1 MAGEE
6 AERRSETFRLSER
19 AQGTNASDIRVLRGQ
34 HEFLIKIPDDFVE
47 FIVQA
52 RRCVQRYIAS
62 YYSTTVSVLA
72 GGQRYAPEGSNVDEF
87 DAKLRVRAGGSRNT
101 YAAKSS
107 R

>member
-19 AQGTNASDIRVLRGQ
+19 AQGTNANDIRVLRGQ

-52 RRCVQRYIAS
+52 RRCAKIYRILLQ
-62 YYSTTVSVLA
+62 YYGFGA
-72 GGQRYAPEGSNVDEF
+72 GR
-87 DAKLRVRAGGSRNT
+87 RAALCPRRI
-101 YAAKSS
+101 KC